1 MQRQWKQSKREREET
16 ENKIIERQRGS
27 EENGSGREKQRC
39 YRKEREHG
47 SKKGAET
54 DAKRN
59 GKNRTGTT
67 RNEDGGEI
75 QRGVERN
82 REGNREGH

>member
-1 MQRQWKQSKREREET
+1 ML
-16 ENKIIERQRGS
+16 
-27 EENGSGREKQRC
+27 
-39 YRKEREHG
+39 RKEREPG

-59 GKNRTGTT
+59 GKNRTGTS
-67 RNEDGGEI
+67 RNEDGGEV

-82 REGNREGH
+82 REGYREDVEG